1 MVGSLLIG
9 RKYEASVLFEIIVWS
24 GNILLV
30 FNCSRNVPVFTY
42 LFIKFNT
49 NCIKC
54 FLYKTCHTIF
64 RHSYMVY
71 GNCFPY
77 RH

>member
-30 FNCSRNVPVFTY
+30 SVFTY

-54 FLYKTCHTIF
+54 FLYKTYHTIF

-77 RH
+77 RQGIFRIEL